1 VESIARW
8 SLDVKLINVKNA
20 RMADERDII
29 DEWMAGWTA
38 DLPLDPE
45 VEGIVDRIAFLNK
58 RIKRMLEETLL
69 EFELNIGEWYV
80 LSALWNSGEPFQSS
94 PGYLAKRAELTTG
107 AMTNR
112 LDGLEAEGLVKR
124 LPDPDDR
131 RGVIVQLTPKGR
143 ELWER
148 SVGAQAAKEQFVASA
163 LNETERKQL
172 NKLLRRMVLRAEQAT
187 AAPAKI
193 V

>member
-1 VESIARW
+1 MPEDR
-8 SLDVKLINVKNA
+8 DV
-20 RMADERDII
+20 I
-29 DEWMAGWTA
+29 DEWMASWAA
-38 DLPLDPE
+38 DLPLDRE
-45 VEGIVDRIAFLNK
+45 VEGIVDRIAFLHK
-58 RIKRMLEETLL
+58 RMKKMLEETLT
-69 EFELNIGEWYV
+69 EFGLNTGEWHV
-80 LSALWNSGEPFQSS
+80 LSALWNSGEPFRSS
-94 PGYLAKRAELTTG
+94 PGYLAKRLELTTG

-112 LDGLEAEGLVKR
+112 LDGLEAEGLVLR

-143 ELWER
+143 ELWES

-193 V
+193 G

>member
-1 VESIARW
+1 
-8 SLDVKLINVKNA
+8 
-20 RMADERDII
+20 MTDERDTI

-38 DLPLDPE
+38 DLPLDLE

-58 RIKRMLEETLL
+58 RIKRMLEETLA
-69 EFELNIGEWYV
+69 EFELNIGEWHV
-80 LSALWNSGEPFQSS
+80 LSALWNSGEPFRSS
-94 PGYLAKRAELTTG
+94 PGDLAKRMELTTG

-112 LDGLEAEGLVKR
+112 LDGLETEGLVRR

-131 RGVIVQLTPKGR
+131 RGVIVELTPKGR

-148 SVGAQAAKEQFVASA
+148 SVGAQATKETFVASA
-163 LNETERKQL
+163 LNATERRQL
-172 NKLLRRMVLRAEQAT
+172 NTLLRRMVIRAEQAT

-193 V
+193 G

>member
-1 VESIARW
+1 MTE
-8 SLDVKLINVKNA
+8 D
-20 RMADERDII
+20 RDAI
-29 DEWMAGWTA
+29 DAWMASWAA
-38 DLPLDPE
+38 DLPVDLE
-45 VEGIVDRIAFLNK
+45 VEGIVERIQFLHK
-58 RIKRMLEETLL
+58 RIKRMLEETLV
-69 EFELNIGEWYV
+69 EFDLNIGEWGV

-112 LDGLEAEGLVKR
+112 LDGLEAAGLVKR

-148 SVGAQAAKEQFVASA
+148 TVDAQATKEHFVASA
-163 LNETERKQL
+163 LNESERKQL
-172 NKLLRRMVLRAEQAT
+172 NKLLRRMVVRAEQAT
-187 AAPAKI
+187 SAPAKMG
-193 V
+193 

>member
-1 VESIARW
+1 MSIASG

-20 RMADERDII
+20 RMADDRDVI
-29 DEWMAGWTA
+29 DEWMASWAA
-38 DLPLDPE
+38 DLPLDRE
-45 VEGIVDRIAFLNK
+45 VEGIVDRIAFLH
-58 RIKRMLEETLL
+58 KRMKKLLEETLT
-69 EFELNIGEWYV
+69 EFGLNTGEWHV
-80 LSALWNSGEPFQSS
+80 LSALWNSGEPFRSS
-94 PGYLAKRAELTTG
+94 PGYLAKRTELTTG

-172 NKLLRRMVLRAEQAT
+172 NKLLRRMVRRAEQAVS
-187 AAPAKI
+187 APAKI
-193 V
+193 G